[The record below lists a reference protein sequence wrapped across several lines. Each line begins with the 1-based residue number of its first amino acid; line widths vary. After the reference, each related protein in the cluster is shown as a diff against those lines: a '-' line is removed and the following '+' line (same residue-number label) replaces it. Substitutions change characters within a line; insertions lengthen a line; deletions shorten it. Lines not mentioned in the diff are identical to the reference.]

1 MEYKIEK
8 DSMGFV
14 EVPKDVYW
22 GAQTQRSLNNFQIG
36 RDNMPLEVIKAI
48 ALIKGACAV
57 VNFHNG
63 DLSEEKKDAIL
74 QSTTEIIDDKLSSN
88 FPLKVFQTGSGT
100 QSNMN
105 VNEVIANRANEI
117 LSKNILHPN
126 DDVNKSQSSNDVFP
140 SAMHIAAVMKISDE
154 LIPSMKNMIK
164 IFENLEEKYDD
175 VIKIG
180 RTHLQD
186 ATPLK
191 FSQELSGY
199 REMISINLNMIE
211 ESMKGLLSLAIGG
224 TAVGTGINA
233 KPGFGDE
240 VCEIL
245 REKTGFNFYSSKNK
259 FHSLTSK
266 DQLSYAH
273 GALKALAC
281 NLFKM
286 ATDIKLLCSGP
297 RCGLGE
303 IKLPSNEPGSS
314 IMPGKVNPTQA
325 EAMTMACVQVMGNDT
340 VISIAA
346 ANGNFE
352 LNVFMPV
359 IINNFLHSVE
369 LLADSI
375 KSFGNNCLIGMEPDK
390 EVIEKHLQ
398 NSLMLVTA
406 LSPVIGY
413 ENAAKISKLAYEENI
428 SLKEAALRLQLV
440 DSEEFDKIVDVKKMV

>member
-8 DSMGFV
+8 DSMGFI
-14 EVPKDVYW
+14 EVPKNVYW
-22 GAQTQRSLNNFQIG
+22 GAQTQRSLNNFKIG
-36 RDNMPLEVIKAI
+36 KDIMPLELIKAI

-57 VNFHNG
+57 ANFHKG
-63 DLSEEKKDAIL
+63 DLSEEKKNAIL
-74 QSTTEIIDDKLSSN
+74 QASAEIIDNKLNSN

-105 VNEVIANRANEI
+105 VNEVISNRANEI
-117 LSKNILHPN
+117 LLKKIVHPN
-126 DDVNKSQSSNDVFP
+126 DDVNMSQSSNDVFP
-140 SAMHIAAVMKISDE
+140 SAMHIAAIMKISAE
-154 LIPSMKNMIK
+154 LIPAMKDIIK
-164 IFENLEEKYDD
+164 TFEILEEKYDD

-186 ATPLK
+186 ATPVK

-199 REMISINLNMIE
+199 KEMISINLNMVK

-224 TAVGTGINA
+224 TAVGTGINSS
-233 KPGFGDE
+233 PGFGDE

-245 REKTGFNFYSSKNK
+245 KSKTGFDFYSSKNK

-266 DQLSYAH
+266 DQLSYVH
-273 GALKALAC
+273 GALKSLAC
-281 NLFKM
+281 NLFKIG
-286 ATDIKLLCSGP
+286 TDIKLLSSGP

-303 IKLPSNEPGSS
+303 IKIPSNEPGSS
-314 IMPGKVNPTQA
+314 IMPGKINPTQA
-325 EAMTMACVQVMGNDT
+325 EALTMACVQVMGNDT
-340 VISIAA
+340 AISIAA

-352 LNVFMPV
+352 LNVFMPL
-359 IINNFLHSVE
+359 IINNFLQSVE

-375 KSFGNNCLIGMEPDK
+375 KSFDNNCLAGIEPNR
-390 EVIEKHLQ
+390 EIIENHLQ

-413 ENAAKISKLAYEENI
+413 ENASKISILAYKENI
-428 SLKEAALRLQLV
+428 SLKEAAIRLKLV
-440 DSEEFDKIVDVKKMV
+440 DSEEFDKIVDVKKMI